1 MRSTL
6 ATLALLAAGFLVAS
20 AAQAQL
26 VPTRPAETPPAE
38 APAQPEQTQ
47 EPAAFALEQVP
58 LELERS
64 RALARRAGETA
75 RLSQDV
81 EQVRRQADA
90 LRPRLDALGQS
101 TPAERVSAAD
111 LRSLERERE
120 QLRALRST
128 IAGWQ
133 AQLNRRSNQLAE
145 SAAGLTRNLASWE
158 LTRAQLSDRSVPAEL
173 SRSITEVQALLRA
186 TRDDLSNRQDAVL
199 ELQTTISAW
208 VSLLDE
214 QAAEVDTLLAQAR
227 EELFRADLPPLW
239 QIEAAIPDFS
249 VSRAAWLQEWNSV
262 IEYLAAER
270 GSVIAHVLLLL
281 ILLGAF
287 AMLSR
292 RVNCWIQQ
300 KPQLEDDLRVFQQPV
315 AAALLLAILAQG
327 WFYPNA
333 PQSLDELFAVLLL
346 LPLLRV
352 MQVVVAP
359 SLRLPI
365 YAVAVLY
372 VLVRLSSLLSP
383 GPEFQRLAL
392 LLLAV
397 ATAAIVVW
405 VFRPRGVGGRLDAGP
420 WWRGARFVGRA
431 SVVLLGVA
439 ILGNIAGLVSLSS
452 LLANGVIT
460 MALVSLVLFAG
471 VTVARAAIIALLQ
484 TGPVRRLNLVRW
496 HEAAVDRWLM
506 RVLPLAAL
514 VTWLVSCARA
524 FRLEDTLGRW
534 LNLVL
539 FSNATIGSVQI
550 SLGDILGFALAIWL
564 GLLLS
569 RLVRFVLE
577 TDVFPRVT
585 LPRGVPA
592 TISMLVNYTILGIAV
607 LLAVAAAGFQLD
619 RLALIVGALSVGI
632 GFGLQNVVNN
642 FVSGLILAFERPVQS
657 GDTVEFG
664 TMFGQVSRIGVRSST
679 VRTFDGAEV
688 IVPNANLIANEVTNW
703 TLSDKRRRIEILVGV
718 AYGTNPHQVL
728 ELLLDVV
735 RRSPNLLEDPA
746 PNALFLGFGDSS
758 LDFSLRAWTD
768 NFDEYLSTK
777 SNLTLAVHDAIYAA
791 GIEIPFPQRDL
802 HLRSVDSAA
811 VARIGAVRAPP
822 VGDGDEGA
830 TAAGSDAAT
839 QQEDGSRPA

>member
-6 ATLALLAAGFLVAS
+6 ATLGLLIAGFLAAS
-20 AAQAQL
+20 TAQAQL
-26 VPTRPAETPPAE
+26 VPPRPAETPPA
-38 APAQPEQTQ
+38 AASAQPEQPQ

-75 RLSQDV
+75 RLSEDI

-101 TPAERVSAAD
+101 TPAERASSAD

-133 AQLNRRSNQLAE
+133 LQLNRRSNQLAE
-145 SAAGLTRNLASWE
+145 SAAGVARALASWE
-158 LTRAQLSDRSVPAEL
+158 LTRTELGDRSVPAEL

-249 VSRAAWLQEWNSV
+249 VSRAAWAQEWASV

-270 GSVIAHVLLLL
+270 GGVIAHVLLLL

-292 RVNCWIQQ
+292 RVNRWIEH
-300 KPQLEDDLRVFQQPV
+300 KPQLEDDLRVFRQPV
-315 AAALLLAILAQG
+315 AAALLLAILAAG

-352 MQVVVAP
+352 MQVVVASP
-359 SLRLPI
+359 LRLPI

-392 LLLAV
+392 LLLAA
-397 ATAAIVVW
+397 ATAAIVVL
-405 VFRPRGVGGRLDAGP
+405 VFRPSGVGGRLDAGP
-420 WWRGARFVGRA
+420 WWRAARFAGRA
-431 SVVLLGVA
+431 SVVVLGVA
-439 ILGNIAGLVSLSS
+439 ILGNIAGLVGLAS
-452 LLANGVIT
+452 LLTNGVIT

-471 VTVARAAIIALLQ
+471 VTVARATIIALLQ

-514 VTWLVSCARA
+514 VTWLVTCARA
-524 FRLEDTLGRW
+524 FRLEDTLGEW
-534 LNLVL
+534 LNVVL

-569 RLVRFVLE
+569 RLVRFVLQ

-592 TISMLVNYTILGIAV
+592 TISMLVNYTIIGIAV

-703 TLSDKRRRIEILVGV
+703 TLSDQRRRIEILVGV

-728 ELLLDVV
+728 ELLLEVV

-777 SNLTLAVHDAIYAA
+777 SKLTLAVHDAIYAA

-811 VARIGAVRAPP
+811 VARIGAVQARP
-822 VGDGDEGA
+822 VGDGEEGA
-830 TAAGSDAAT
+830 AAAASDAAA
-839 QQEDGSRPA
+839 QQEDGPRPA